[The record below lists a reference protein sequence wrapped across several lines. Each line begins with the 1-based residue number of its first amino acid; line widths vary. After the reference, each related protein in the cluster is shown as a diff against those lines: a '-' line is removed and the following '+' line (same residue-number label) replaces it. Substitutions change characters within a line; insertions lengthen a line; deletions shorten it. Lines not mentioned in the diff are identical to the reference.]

1 MDSWAE
7 ESDQTATME
16 ILLEEM
22 AVLLIVKKKLVILV
36 EMEVELLL
44 LTVSTPEF
52 PSLSHK
58 EV

>member
-1 MDSWAE
+1 M
-7 ESDQTATME
+7 ME
-16 ILLEEM
+16 TLLEEM